1 MQISSLDVEILPRG
15 LMNFALFDDV
25 ITSLFIFMAMGMM
38 VVVIMFVFVLMAMV
52 VVVMIVAVAMAM
64 AVVMIV
70 TVRVTVPMA
79 MSRALL
85 ATDMHM
91 ASFARVQNLDLN
103 AVKDA

>member
-25 ITSLFIFMAMGMM
+25 IASLFICMAMSMM
-38 VVVIMFVFVLMAMV
+38 VVIMFVFVLMVMM
-52 VVVMIVAVAMAM
+52 VVVMIVAVAVAM

-85 ATDMHM
+85 ATDVHM

>member
-25 ITSLFIFMAMGMM
+25 IASLFISMAMSMM
-38 VVVIMFVFVLMAMV
+38 VVVIMFVFVLMVMV
-52 VVVMIVAVAMAM
+52 VVVMIVAVAM

-85 ATDMHM
+85 ATDVHM